1 MSGEMDDHYKTL
13 ELEENASQSDIKRA
27 YRKLSLLHHPDK
39 NPGKV
44 DISGKFQK
52 ISSAYEVLGNEESRM
67 QYDAERKNPFAR
79 MASGGSG
86 GMHGFPGSQGIDEML
101 ANLFFGGMAQGFPG
115 MPGMMHPGM
124 GHPGMSHPGMGN
136 HPFGNFFPPGANI
149 KIFRNG
155 AQVNMQ
161 QALEKP
167 TPIVKTIEIFM
178 EHVLSGATVPVEIE
192 RWLIDNGNKIFEC
205 ETVYVPIPKGIDDN
219 EIIVV
224 RDKGNIL
231 SEECKGDIKIFIKV
245 VNNSDFKRQG
255 LDLILDKD
263 ITLKEALCGFSFE
276 LKYINGKSYTINNN
290 IGNIIKPEYKKTI
303 PNMGLER
310 DNHKGNVIICFHVLF
325 PDTLDV
331 AALEKLKELL

>member
-1 MSGEMDDHYKTL
+1 MSIEMDDHYKTL
-13 ELEENASQSDIKRA
+13 ELDEHASQNDIKKA

-52 ISSAYEVLGNEESRM
+52 ISSAYEVLGNEDSRM
-67 QYDAERKNPFAR
+67 QYDAERKNPFSR
-79 MASGGSG
+79 MGGGG

-124 GHPGMSHPGMGN
+124 GHPGMQHPGMGN

-178 EHVLSGATVPVEIE
+178 EHG
-192 RWLIDNGNKIFEC
+192 
-205 ETVYVPIPKGIDDN
+205 
-219 EIIVV
+219 
-224 RDKGNIL
+224 
-231 SEECKGDIKIFIKV
+231 
-245 VNNSDFKRQG
+245 
-255 LDLILDKD
+255 
-263 ITLKEALCGFSFE
+263 
-276 LKYINGKSYTINNN
+276 
-290 IGNIIKPEYKKTI
+290 
-303 PNMGLER
+303 
-310 DNHKGNVIICFHVLF
+310 
-325 PDTLDV
+325 
-331 AALEKLKELL
+331 

>member
-1 MSGEMDDHYKTL
+1 MDDHYKTL
-13 ELEENASQSDIKRA
+13 ELDENASQNDIKKA

-52 ISSAYEVLGNEESRM
+52 ISSAYEVLGNEESRV
-67 QYDAERKNPFAR
+67 QYDAERKNPFLR
-79 MASGGSG
+79 MAGGG
-86 GMHGFPGSQGIDEML
+86 GMHGMQGVDEML
-101 ANLFFGGMAQGFPG
+101 ANLFFGGMTQGFPG
-115 MPGMMHPGM
+115 MPGMMHQGM
-124 GHPGMSHPGMGN
+124 GHHSGMGN
-136 HPFGNFFPPGANI
+136 NPFGNFFPPGANI

-155 AQVNMQ
+155 TQVNMQ

-167 TPIVKTIEIFM
+167 TPIVKTVEIFM

-192 RWLIDNGNKIFEC
+192 RWLIDNGSKVFEC
-205 ETVYVPIPKGIDDN
+205 ETVYVQIPKGIDDN
-219 EIIVV
+219 EMIVL

-245 VNNSDFKRQG
+245 TNNSDFKRQG
-255 LDLILDKD
+255 LDLILDKE

-276 LKYINGKSYTINNN
+276 LKYINGRSYTINNN
-290 IGNIIKPEYKKTI
+290 MGNIIKPEYKKTI

-310 DNHKGNVIICFHVLF
+310 DNHKGNVIICFHVVF

-331 AALEKLKELL
+331 TTLEKLKELL

>member
-1 MSGEMDDHYKTL
+1 MDDHYKTL
-13 ELEENASQSDIKRA
+13 ELDENASQKDIKQA
-27 YRKLSLLHHPDK
+27 YRRLSLLHHPDK

-52 ISSAYEVLGNEESRM
+52 INSAYEVLGTEESRM

-79 MASGGSG
+79 MAAGG

-101 ANLFFGGMAQGFPG
+101 ANLFFGGMAQG
-115 MPGMMHPGM
+115 MPGMMHANM
-124 GHPGMSHPGMGN
+124 GHHPGMQHPGMN
-136 HPFGNFFPPGANI
+136 SPFGNFFPPGANI

-155 AQVNMQ
+155 TQVNMQ
-161 QALEKP
+161 QPLEKP
-167 TPIVKTIEIFM
+167 TPVVKIVEVNM
-178 EHVLSGATVPVEIE
+178 EHVLSGATMPVEIE

-205 ETVYVPIPKGIDDN
+205 ETVYVQIPKGIDDN
-219 EIIVV
+219 EMIVLK
-224 RDKGNIL
+224 DKGNIL
-231 SEECKGDIKIFIKV
+231 SDECKGDIKIFIKV

-310 DNHKGNVIICFHVLF
+310 DNHRGNVIICFHVVF
-325 PDTLDV
+325 PDTLDLSV
-331 AALEKLKELL
+331 LEKLKELL

>member
-1 MSGEMDDHYKTL
+1 MSGDMEDHYKTL
-13 ELEENASQSDIKRA
+13 ELDEHASQNDIKKA

-39 NPGKV
+39 NPGKM

-52 ISSAYEVLGNEESRM
+52 ISSAYEVLGNEDSRK
-67 QYDAERKNPFAR
+67 QYDAERNNPFLR
-79 MASGGSG
+79 MGAGGG
-86 GMHGFPGSQGIDEML
+86 GFPGSQGIDEML
-101 ANLFFGGMAQGFPG
+101 ANLFFGGMAQG
-115 MPGMMHPGM
+115 MPGMMHQGM
-124 GHPGMSHPGMGN
+124 GHPGMSHMQHPGMG
-136 HPFGNFFPPGANI
+136 HSPFGNFFPPGANI

-155 AQVNMQ
+155 TQVNMQ

-167 TPIVKTIEIFM
+167 TPIVKTVEIYM
-178 EHVLSGATVPVEIE
+178 ESVLSGATVPVEIE
-192 RWLIDNGNKIFEC
+192 RWLIDNGSKVFEC

-219 EIIVV
+219 EMIVL

-245 VNNSDFKRQG
+245 VNNSEFKRQG

-290 IGNIIKPEYKKTI
+290 MGNIIKPEYKKTI

-310 DNHKGNVIICFHVLF
+310 DNHRGNVIICFHVVF

-331 AALEKLKELL
+331 GALEKLKALL